1 MAPLLTAEPKQPKQ
15 TCPRSFNVNEEQHR
29 VSQSGSCCSICSFH
43 AELVASDA
51 EHKTACKATN
61 FANNESQKQMLLMLQ
76 ASAALQTF
84 CNSLIHSD
92 VSTLLLEVCEWDAHS
107 FTQWSMYQRAAESL
121 LDLLAMPAVCA
132 LADAYG
138 RRPLLLLTGPFELC
152 GWSLLGALVPRTLT
166 AKPLIAF
173 MKAFSSVTNTAFLTV
188 SSSAQ
193 FDLLQNQPKELAD
206 ALAAGQSYVGLA
218 VVGAPLLSILLRR
231 RMGAHA
237 PFWVAGVLSSLVL
250 GAMLTVPETLQTS
263 GRRAIELRKL
273 NPLGSATLLFRQGSN
288 LARLAMM
295 YSIQSVTRCV
305 DAYLHT
311 FMELRLGWGHT
322 QMSKLLSFWGFCVFV
337 GSSLLRKALKHF
349 SARSIVLAGTLFSAA
364 DLFFRGLTHRWWHLP
379 AALVLGLPGIS
390 VESAMRAMLTNAVRD
405 QCGAALGTAETQAA
419 LKMQQT
425 LSCALIGSPLIGQA
439 FASWLRRPR
448 VSSGFVATHYVMASL
463 CSLLAHVLLQSYVP
477 A

>member
-1 MAPLLTAEPKQPKQ
+1 
-15 TCPRSFNVNEEQHR
+15 
-29 VSQSGSCCSICSFH
+29 
-43 AELVASDA
+43 VASDA

-364 DLFFRGLTHRWWHLP
+364 DLFFSRADASLVAPASGARLRASGNFCRVCHESNANKCRKRPVWGGPGDCGDPGSAEDAANAIMCSDRLTTHRPSIRLV
-379 AALVLGLPGIS
+379 AAS
-390 VESAMRAMLTNAVRD
+390 AESQQRLCRNTLRD
-405 QCGAALGTAETQAA
+405 G
-419 LKMQQT
+419 K
-425 LSCALIGSPLIGQA
+425 PLQ
-439 FASWLRRPR
+439 
-448 VSSGFVATHYVMASL
+448 SSGACLAPILCACISFVGNIL
-463 CSLLAHVLLQSYVP
+463 
-477 A
+477 